1 MRARTL
7 CSYFLPVSLA
17 FSRGCRFCRTW
28 VLSTEPLLEP
38 PELLK
43 KACDAGGVGENEF
56 IVPGLGETVLF

>member
-1 MRARTL
+1 
-7 CSYFLPVSLA
+7 
-17 FSRGCRFCRTW
+17 
-28 VLSTEPLLEP
+28 LEP